1 MKSASSLVS
10 ALLLISIFM
19 AGPYSSA
26 ADRDTLVDVTGVA
39 VIVEEI
45 SEDAEKDGLSAG
57 YLKKLV
63 EEKLTDAGVM
73 VLEERKWFSVFG
85 GAYLLVKFI
94 GSKSSSEQYYIVF
107 VDIELHQTVVLF
119 GKKLGENITTAAS
132 TWSTGKLFSCRAP
145 GLKECV
151 GATVGQ
157 LTDIFI
163 DDYKTVNTKQQD
175 QSSGKKRRKNA
186 K

>member
-1 MKSASSLVS
+1 MKSASSLFS

-19 AGPYSSA
+19 AGSYGLA
-26 ADRDTLVDVTGVA
+26 ADRDTLVDVSGVA

-175 QSSGKKRRKNA
+175 QSSGKKKKKKR
-186 K
+186 